1 MNIADNIDHFRK
13 VLSKGVKLIAI
24 SKTKPTA
31 DILEAYHA
39 GHKIFGENKVQE
51 LVDKYKALPK
61 DIEWHMVGHVQ
72 SNKVKYMAPFVHLI
86 HGIDRPKLFS
96 VIDKEGRK
104 NNRVIDVLM
113 QFHIAAEASKFGFS
127 LQEAIDFIDS
137 HYFENFEFVK
147 IKGVMGMA
155 TFTNDMEQ
163 VRSEFHKLTG
173 MFQQLKSTY
182 FKHDPEF
189 REISMGMSNDYQ
201 IAIDEGATMVRI
213 GSLIFGS
220 R

>member
-1 MNIADNIDHFRK
+1 MNIAENIDHFRK
-13 VLSKGVKLIAI
+13 VLPKGVKLIAI

-51 LVDKYKALPK
+51 LVDKYKELPK

-86 HGIDRPKLFS
+86 QGVDRPKLFS

-113 QFHIAAEASKFGFS
+113 QFHIAVEETKFGFS
-127 LQEAIDFIDS
+127 LQEAIDFIGSQD
-137 HYFENFEFVK
+137 FENFEFVK

-155 TFTNDMEQ
+155 TFTDDMEQ
-163 VRSEFHKLTG
+163 VSAEFHKLAG

-182 FKHDPEF
+182 FNHDPEF

-201 IAIDEGATMVRI
+201 IALEEGATMVRI